1 MKQSLAFLVLLVH
14 MNFFMFMPQANEVDQ
29 YSSNGVE
36 IDDVNSF
43 AEYIDQ
49 IVLGNKDFTPE
60 DEDDDSA
67 RNFQLMQ
74 TDLFSFGPQFVEL
87 KNPYNNLKRK
97 TNFPPFIEQ
106 KFASVYYE
114 IPAPPPRV

>member
-1 MKQSLAFLVLLVH
+1 MKQLLAFLVLLVH

-36 IDDVNSF
+36 VDDINSF

-49 IVLGNKDFTPE
+49 IVLGNKDCTPE

-67 RNFQLMQ
+67 RNFQLIQ
-74 TDLFSFGPQFVEL
+74 TDLFSFIQQFVEFN
-87 KNPYNNLKRK
+87 NPYNNLKK
-97 TNFPPFIEQ
+97 NNFPPFIEQ
-106 KFASVYYE
+106 RFTSIYYD
-114 IPAPPPRV
+114 IQAPPPRV